1 MVMMRSL
8 VSAYFNF
15 HYGIAGA
22 IGILILCIYLI
33 CMKKQGRITFTKVV
47 AGVFFATYL
56 ALLLGGTILSRE
68 IGLYGTEDFIPFWS
82 YYEVFARRN
91 VDIGMQM
98 LANVILFIPWG
109 IIIPIAFP
117 RMRRFVW
124 NVVASVI
131 FSAMI
136 EVVQLLFECGRC
148 ELDDV
153 IHNTLGAVIGYGI
166 WMLGYKVWKK
176 YIRDEITKWESR

>member
-91 VDIGMQM
+91 ADRKDNRFAFLYKRSIG
-98 LANVILFIPWG
+98 
-109 IIIPIAFP
+109 
-117 RMRRFVW
+117 R
-124 NVVASVI
+124 
-131 FSAMI
+131 
-136 EVVQLLFECGRC
+136 
-148 ELDDV
+148 
-153 IHNTLGAVIGYGI
+153 
-166 WMLGYKVWKK
+166 
-176 YIRDEITKWESR
+176 